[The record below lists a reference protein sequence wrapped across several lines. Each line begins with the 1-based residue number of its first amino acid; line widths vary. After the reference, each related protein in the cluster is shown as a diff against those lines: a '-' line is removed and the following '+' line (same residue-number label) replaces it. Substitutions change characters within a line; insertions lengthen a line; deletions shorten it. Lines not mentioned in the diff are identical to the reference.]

1 MKTHTIITNERNND
15 MKKEEIVKAIIKNV
29 KRQDGQR
36 FKKEEV
42 QDIINYAIELT
53 KQSLRERDRV
63 IFRGFGSFVV
73 RHYKPRK
80 MFDIKTRDLVMTD
93 GRDAVAFVPSTE
105 FDINSML

>member
-1 MKTHTIITNERNND
+1 
-15 MKKEEIVKAIIKNV
+15 MKKEEIVRAIIKNV
-29 KRQDGQR
+29 KRQDGQK

-73 RHYKPRK
+73 RRLKPRR
-80 MFDIKTRDLVMTD
+80 MYDINTRDLVMTE
-93 GRDAVAFVPSTE
+93 GRDTVAFIPSTE
-105 FDINSML
+105 FDINSIL